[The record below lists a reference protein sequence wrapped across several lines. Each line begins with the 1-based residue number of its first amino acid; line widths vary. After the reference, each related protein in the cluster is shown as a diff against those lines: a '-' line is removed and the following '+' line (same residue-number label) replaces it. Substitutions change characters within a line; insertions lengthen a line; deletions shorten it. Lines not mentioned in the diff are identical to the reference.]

1 MNQQTNRPDIKAV
14 SAYLSRRPD
23 VVVAYLFGSEARDQ
37 ASHLS
42 DVDIAVLLD
51 PGLTLEES
59 VERQLQMLIDLGELA
74 EREAQITILNRASP
88 VLAFQAIK
96 DGILL
101 HERDRTERVAFEV
114 HTMKTYFD
122 GRSMREFHSE
132 ILMKRI
138 QEVGLGRRTGRP
150 TRTLEAA
157 QRIRDRLERAA
168 ER

>member
-1 MNQQTNRPDIKAV
+1 MSQQTNRPDIKAV
-14 SAYLSRRPD
+14 SAYLSRQPD

-37 ASHLS
+37 ANHLS
-42 DVDIAVLLD
+42 DMDIAVLLD
-51 PGLTLEES
+51 PGLTVQES

-74 EREAQITILNRASP
+74 EREAQITILNRTSP

-101 HERDRTERVAFEV
+101 HERDRAERVAFEV
-114 HTMKTYFD
+114 HTMKIYFD
-122 GRSMREFHSE
+122 ARPMLEFHSE
-132 ILMKRI
+132 ALVKRI
-138 QEVGLGRRTGRP
+138 QEAGLGRRTGRP

-157 QRIRDRLERAA
+157 QRIRDRLARAA

>member
-1 MNQQTNRPDIKAV
+1 MSQRTNRPDIKAV
-14 SAYLSRRPD
+14 SAYLSQQPD

-37 ASHLS
+37 ANRLS

-74 EREAQITILNRASP
+74 QITILNRASP

-101 HERDRTERVAFEV
+101 HARDRVERVAFEV

-122 GRSMREFHSE
+122 ARSMLEFHSE
-132 ILMKRI
+132 VLMKRI

-150 TRTLEAA
+150 ARTLEAA
-157 QRIRDRLERAA
+157 QRIRDRLALVKE
-168 ER
+168 